1 MIVSASYRTDIPAFY
16 GDWLMRRVAAGW
28 CDVTNPYGGPPYRVA
43 LDRDSVDG
51 FVFWTK
57 NLTPFIDSLSALRAQ
72 GYALLVHYTIN
83 RYPRC
88 LETAVTDAARAIA
101 HMRML
106 AATLGPRAAVWRYD
120 PILATSR
127 TPLSWHLANFAALA
141 KALAGST
148 DEVVISFA
156 HVYRKTR
163 RNLTAAGRAE
173 GFDWYDPEPEEKRA
187 LAARM
192 AAIAADHGMRLS
204 LCAQPELLASGVA
217 AGRCIDAGRL
227 ADVAGRPI
235 RARRRGNRPGCECD
249 ESRDIGAYDSC
260 PHGCVYC
267 YAVSDHARARHRFRA
282 HDAENPRLGD
292 ST

>member
-28 CDVTNPYGGPPYRVA
+28 CDVANPYGGAPYRVP
-43 LDRDSVDG
+43 LDLESVDG

-57 NLTPFIDSLSALRAQ
+57 NLTPFVDALSALRAR
-72 GYALLVHYTIN
+72 GYALVVHYTIN
-83 RYPRC
+83 RYPRW
-88 LETAVTDAARAIA
+88 LETAVTDAERAIA

-106 AATLGPRAAVWRYD
+106 AAALGPRAALWRYD
-120 PILATSR
+120 PILATTH

-141 KALAGST
+141 TALAGTT

-163 RNLTAAGRAE
+163 RNLTAAARAE
-173 GFDWYDPEPEEKRA
+173 GVDWRDPEPEEKRA

-192 AAIAADHGMRLS
+192 AEIAADNGMRLT
-204 LCAQPELLASGVA
+204 LCAQPDFLVNGVA
-217 AGRCIDAGRL
+217 AARCIDAGRL
-227 ADVAGRPI
+227 ADIAGRPI
-235 RARRRGNRPGCECD
+235 PARQRGNRPGCECH

-267 YAVSDHARARHRFRA
+267 YAVSDHAGARRRFRA
-282 HDAENPRLGD
+282 HDAGRACLGD
-292 ST
+292 FT